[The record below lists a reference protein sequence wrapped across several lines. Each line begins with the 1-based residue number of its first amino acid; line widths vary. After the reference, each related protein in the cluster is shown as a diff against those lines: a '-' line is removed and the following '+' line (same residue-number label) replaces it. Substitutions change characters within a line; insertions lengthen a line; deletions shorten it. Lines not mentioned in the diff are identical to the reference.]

1 MRIELDCIG
10 VEETMNDYEI
20 LFLHEE
26 EENIE
31 EENGDDALGAEDMNL
46 INWDIG
52 VTYFTEKIGSEV
64 ECEEIAGMRSYS
76 GHHEDIEENNY

>member
-1 MRIELDCIG
+1 
-10 VEETMNDYEI
+10 MNDSDI
-20 LFLHEE
+20 LFLYED

-31 EENGDDALGAEDMNL
+31 EEKDDALGAEDLNL

-52 VTYFTEKIGSEV
+52 ATDLTEKIGSEV

-76 GHHEDIEENNY
+76 GYHADIEENNY